1 MDTVAS
7 PRFFIFLCGAL
18 AISAFIFAYLYT
30 RECRTTRR
38 LVRELSSFT
47 MPKPRT
53 DYVDPAKWF
62 PADEEETVIM
72 EPIEAEEDEDAEE
85 NEDEDEDENEDD
97 ENEDDEVEEKVV
109 EMPFEE
115 EESVDLAETPQRR
128 SKRTRS

>member
-1 MDTVAS
+1 MDTIAS

-18 AISAFIFAYLYT
+18 AIGAFIFAYLYT

-85 NEDEDEDENEDD
+85 NEDEDEVEE
-97 ENEDDEVEEKVV
+97 DEVEEKVV